1 MKFVISLCSYEN
13 YFVFLLSST
22 LKTFGI
28 RGLLDFRLQ
37 IWLMQLQSM
46 NPHTKTRGD
55 LDCSRNPLV
64 LGFLGS
70 LDLCMSV
77 GVLACGSRKRGAD
90 VTYSS
95 IH

>member
-1 MKFVISLCSYEN
+1 MKTILF
-13 YFVFLLSST
+13 FLLNSS
-22 LKTFGI
+22 LKTLGI
-28 RGLLDFRLQ
+28 RELLDFRLQ

-55 LDCSRNPLV
+55 LHCSRKPLV

-70 LDLCMSV
+70 LDLCMLV
-77 GVLACGSRKRGAD
+77 GFLACGSFKRWAD